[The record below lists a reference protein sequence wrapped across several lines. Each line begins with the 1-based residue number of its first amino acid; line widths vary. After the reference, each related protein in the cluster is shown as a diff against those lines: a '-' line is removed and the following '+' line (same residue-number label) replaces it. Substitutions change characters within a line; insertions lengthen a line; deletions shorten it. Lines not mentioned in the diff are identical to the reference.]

1 MRQDSRHIEA
11 LEELKLGR
19 LEMLKSDQFELTQQV
34 FYRAQ
39 KPCGVL
45 FCLHGPRAL
54 RLTAIWDADQN
65 RILFYGSCGQRV
77 HSMTLE
83 RAPFVTQSRLAW
95 DELFANFAASRG
107 GSLKGHRH

>member
-1 MRQDSRHIEA
+1 MRQDSRRIET
-11 LEELKLGR
+11 LEELRLYVADTLGR

-54 RLTAIWDADQN
+54 RLSAIWDTDQN
-65 RILFYGSCGQRV
+65 CILFYGSCGRRM
-77 HSMTLE
+77 HSTTLIE
-83 RAPFVTQSRLAW
+83 SP
-95 DELFANFAASRG
+95 
-107 GSLKGHRH
+107 SLVL